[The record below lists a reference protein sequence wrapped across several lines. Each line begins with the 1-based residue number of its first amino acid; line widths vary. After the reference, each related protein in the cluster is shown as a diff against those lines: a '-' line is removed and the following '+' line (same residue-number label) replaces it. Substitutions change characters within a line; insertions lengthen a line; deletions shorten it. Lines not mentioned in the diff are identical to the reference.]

1 MLHCNA
7 LVHHWQ
13 GQRRGRRRKNIS
25 LCILYHRSYS
35 FLFMSSSGSS
45 TTWLSVLEETK
56 QAVNAAFGPGYGLP
70 GTVCSERSFRAALE
84 AADTTRKK
92 HKVSRL
98 DAKLL
103 PTYEFIT
110 DLAQAVDES
119 TTDLQGLPPNDGLE
133 PLVWWTSFDL
143 IKASCRAPVL
153 NVADKLKERMES
165 RRRSRR
171 PRIAS
176 CQSQQKG
183 PTVRH

>member
-1 MLHCNA
+1 ME
-7 LVHHWQ
+7 
-13 GQRRGRRRKNIS
+13 
-25 LCILYHRSYS
+25 
-35 FLFMSSSGSS
+35 SSGSS
-45 TTWLSVLEETK
+45 TTWLSVLKETK
-56 QAVNAAFGPGYGLP
+56 QAVDAAFGPGYGRP
-70 GTVCSERSFRAALE
+70 GTVFSGRSFRAALE

-103 PTYEFIT
+103 PTYGSIT
-110 DLAQAVDES
+110 DLAHAVDES
-119 TTDLQGLPPNDGLE
+119 TTDLPGPPPTDGLE

-143 IKASCRAPVL
+143 IKASCRPLVL

-176 CQSQQKG
+176 CRSQQKDH
-183 PTVRH
+183 TVRH